1 LADQLPSTGTTTQDG
16 SENRSFADGEG
27 LAVRLDGAH
36 KLLDDERDREQSLN
50 TRALAVAAAAAVL
63 MGLLQRPIVTAF
75 ELHVPDVAH
84 LALAASGVA
93 SVVCATGVVL
103 LAVLG
108 VLRPMA
114 REGLTSEAMDRW
126 LEDEGMAE
134 AEQTARYELLDAA
147 VKATASRRAVN
158 ERKATALA
166 WGYGFLLAEVLAAA
180 PVLVTLALR

>member
-1 LADQLPSTGTTTQDG
+1 MANEAAFQKRT
-16 SENRSFADGEG
+16 FADGEA
-27 LAVRLDGAH
+27 LEVRLSGAQ

-75 ELHVPDVAH
+75 ELDVSSAGHV
-84 LALAASGVA
+84 ALAAGGATSVA
-93 SVVCATGVVL
+93 SAAAVIL
-103 LAVLG
+103 IAVLG

-114 REGLTSEAMDRW
+114 REGLTSAAMQRW
-126 LEDEGMAE
+126 LDDEGMAE

-158 ERKATALA
+158 ERKAKALGR
-166 WGYGFLLAEVLAAA
+166 GYILLLAEVLAVS

>member
-1 LADQLPSTGTTTQDG
+1 MADETKLET
-16 SENRSFADGEG
+16 RKFADGEG
-27 LAVRLDGAH
+27 LEVRLSGAQ

-63 MGLLQRPIVTAF
+63 MGLLQKPIVSAF
-75 ELHVPDVAH
+75 ELDVSTACH
-84 LALAASGVA
+84 IALAVGGAVSVA
-93 SVVCATGVVL
+93 SAAGVIL
-103 LAVLG
+103 IAVLG

-114 REGLTSEAMDRW
+114 REGLTGSAMQLW
-126 LEDEGMAE
+126 LEDEGMAD

-158 ERKATALA
+158 EKKAKALGR
-166 WGYGFLLAEVLAAA
+166 GYALLLSEVLAVS